1 MSYILDAIKKAE
13 QERDKIQLIDIK
25 YHPVRSPGRFFSA
38 LPIWLLISALLTMN
52 LILFTVL
59 LSPKAP
65 LVPPTVYFIST
76 LPQYTSVPL
85 LGESLVAQNNKIPIE
100 STKAFSIQAEHSVT
114 NPEKLLSLNKVPI
127 DF

>member
-13 QERDKIQLIDIK
+13 RERDKIQMIDIE
-25 YHPVRSPGRFFSA
+25 YPPVHSPSKLFPT

-59 LSPKAP
+59 LLPKAP
-65 LVPPTVYFIST
+65 LMPPTVYFISP
-76 LPQYTSVPL
+76 LPNQHSGEPL
-85 LGESLVAQNNKIPIE
+85 MPNNQVPIE
-100 STKAFSIQAEHSVT
+100 SITEPTMPATLTVT
-114 NPEKLLSLNKVPI
+114 NPEKLLSSSKVPI

>member
-13 QERDKIQLIDIK
+13 RERDQIQMIDIE
-25 YHPVRSPGRFFSA
+25 YPPIRSPSRLVPD

-52 LILFTVL
+52 LILFTWL

-65 LVPPTVYFIST
+65 LIPPTVYFISPSPT
-76 LPQYTSVPL
+76 LPSGEL
-85 LGESLVAQNNKIPIE
+85 LMPNNRVSME
-100 STKAFSIQAEHSVT
+100 SVT
-114 NPEKLLSLNKVPI
+114 ESAIPATLSLTNSEKLLSSSQVPI

>member
-13 QERDKIQLIDIK
+13 RERDQIQMIDIE
-25 YHPVRSPGRFFSA
+25 HSSVRSPSRLVPD

-52 LILFTVL
+52 LILFTWL

-65 LVPPTVYFIST
+65 LIPPTVYFISPLPT
-76 LPQYTSVPL
+76 LPSGQPL
-85 LGESLVAQNNKIPIE
+85 MPNNQVSMESITE
-100 STKAFSIQAEHSVT
+100 SASPTTLSLS
-114 NPEKLLSLNKVPI
+114 NSEKLLSSSQVPI

>member
-13 QERDKIQLIDIK
+13 RERDKVQIIDIE
-25 YHPVRSPGRFFSA
+25 YLPVRSPSRFAPA

-52 LILFTVL
+52 LILFTLL

-65 LVPPTVYFIST
+65 LIPPTVYFISPLPT
-76 LPQYTSVPL
+76 LPSGKPLVP
-85 LGESLVAQNNKIPIE
+85 NNQVSMGSITE
-100 STKAFSIQAEHSVT
+100 STIPTALSVT
-114 NPEKLLSLNKVPI
+114 NPEKLLSSSRVPI

>member
-13 QERDKIQLIDIK
+13 RERDQIQIIDIE
-25 YHPVRSPGRFFSA
+25 YLPVRSPSKLTPA

-52 LILFTVL
+52 LILFTWL

-65 LVPPTVYFIST
+65 LIPPTVYFIST
-76 LPQYTSVPL
+76 SPTLPSGEL
-85 LGESLVAQNNKIPIE
+85 LMPNNRVSME
-100 STKAFSIQAEHSVT
+100 SVT
-114 NPEKLLSLNKVPI
+114 ESAIPATLSLTNSEKLLSSSQVPI

>member
-25 YHPVRSPGRFFSA
+25 YHPTRSPGRFFSA

-52 LILFTVL
+52 LILFTAL
-59 LSPKAP
+59 FSPKAP
-65 LVPPTVYFIST
+65 LVPPTVYFISP
-76 LPQYTSVPL
+76 LPQQYTAVPQS
-85 LGESLVAQNNKIPIE
+85 GEPLEPNNPVSIVSATE
-100 STKAFSIQAEHSVT
+100 SSIQANHSVT
-114 NPEKLLSLNKVPI
+114 HSEKLLSLSKIPI